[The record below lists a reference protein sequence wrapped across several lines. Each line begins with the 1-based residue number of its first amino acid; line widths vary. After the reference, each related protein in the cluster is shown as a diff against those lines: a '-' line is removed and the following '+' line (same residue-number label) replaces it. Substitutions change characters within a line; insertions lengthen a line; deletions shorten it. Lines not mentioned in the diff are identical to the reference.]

1 MVKKKKVAIGAN
13 IVSNPFANRTYNKS
27 FTAQRDSANYIK
39 GIANTKKIGG
49 AVSGIT
55 TGILGAVTGNP
66 ALIKSGIKDT
76 IGAVSSTPL
85 DMSSIQNIYGSS
97 NMENLPRYSGGID
110 PTVGAGLNSLVD
122 SYQIGMRKGGIIP
135 IDTVSTNQTIRQSI
149 KDPKVY
155 VAMYNKGANN
165 GYVKDD
171 MFGKQ
176 IYATGVYNRQTAQDK
191 AVFQSNQDNL
201 KLQRARQVQ
210 ANPLTRN
217 PNYDLNGFPISN
229 STALT
234 TPTKFD
240 DGGVFPAMPK
250 YITQP
255 DSITSM
261 LPMREYSNT
270 PTLATRAT
278 PYLDALR
285 AEKKPLISGAKDLL
299 GSINPL
305 SIGSKLQNAG
315 MDEYG
320 VIENDAAYI
329 AGSILNPIGA
339 FANWAG
345 NGFNGNTYMKD
356 KRGQKIQNMT
366 AENMSNTIGEKNT
379 MQYGVDYDRLNNYNN
394 KGRVS
399 SMNMA
404 KGGKIPPTGWGNYTV
419 AQNEIQGSNT
429 VPIMVGP
436 EHIYGNLKG
445 SKLRGNIQ
453 LGKDVRVQMPRG
465 TKTASKILPGLD
477 LGFDLL
483 NLYQST
489 DDSQL
494 YDAKEANRLGLFND
508 KLLFN
513 KIKETKLAK
522 GGIIPLSANA
532 GELVGPTHAQGG
544 IDITPQVE
552 AEGGEVLNKT
562 PQGDTQVFSE
572 QTGFADA
579 VKPLLQQKGIYE
591 QELTNMLPIK
601 KAMLDTFAKETDGL
615 RRASIGRNLEKVNND
630 IFKYTQIVQQ
640 IDTQVQQLFAQQ
652 QEQNGNNSAPAGMQ
666 QGMAFGGTIE
676 DLNMDEL
683 DGNPPIKSNYQQTWD
698 KSVTKYPKNKDYRTW
713 WYKYGPG
720 QNGGVGYQGNEQQA
734 VALFNSR
741 HNNPN
746 FPGGNPYRTPIS
758 NKPKYTNIGDREKI
772 GLSRMNSIQVNGLPY
787 QTNPNLITEDRNNY
801 ISQLNSLDTPNIKG
815 EMMNMSN
822 YPNKGIKYNNKSTA
836 VDNFQLENYNNIYRN
851 PNNTVT
857 EVNDINPA
865 IIDGMTQ
872 LALKNDI
879 QNFNDIKGSLPSSYY
894 QGANHVIPQRGQEY
908 DDIRFHSQKDKLR
921 LNTTPYQNKLTPN
934 ELSKYKTNA
943 VYSRGTM
950 VGVPDDSSLH
960 PLVADN
966 IVTPNTPRTRNPID
980 LSKLKGKFKN
990 IQDVAI
996 PAIELAQQMQIAN
1009 KMENTKAP
1017 QADMLS
1023 YNPLDVRYTPDYEL
1037 NKLQSGI
1044 NTTVSDLRKNSS
1056 NPYYANALRAN
1067 IMKDNINTTGNIIDK
1082 TNKENLNIIAQN
1094 NAGFNRVAEANNTLR
1109 FNNKQINYEKAIG
1122 DLERRSGIIG
1132 NTTNRAIE
1140 FANNKRQYGLDLKR
1154 LSIEG
1159 AKYQDSFQN
1168 KYTDA
1173 AINGTLADLIESN
1186 AAKTTASK
1194 NSIQSGEESYLQ
1206 EQNGANQMLLTVNNL
1221 IDNGHKISPREHA
1234 AMTKQGFKLK
1244 NGKYSKS

>member
-55 TGILGAVTGNP
+55 TGVLGAVTGNP
-66 ALIKSGIKDT
+66 ELIKSGIKDT
-76 IGAVSSTPL
+76 IGTVSSTPL

-110 PTVGAGLNSLVD
+110 PTVGAGLSSLVD
-122 SYQIGMRKGGIIP
+122 SYQFGMSKGGIIP

-149 KDPKVY
+149 QDPKIY
-155 VAMYNKGANN
+155 AAMYNKGVNN

-176 IYATGVYNRQTAQDK
+176 IYATGVYNRQTPQDK

-240 DGGVFPAMPK
+240 DGGLFPAMPK

-261 LPMREYSNT
+261 LPMKEYSNI

-285 AEKKPLISGAKDLL
+285 AEKKPLISGGKDLL
-299 GSINPL
+299 GNINPL
-305 SIGSKLQNAG
+305 SIGSKLQNTG

-366 AENMSNTIGEKNT
+366 AENISNTIGEKNT

-404 KGGKIPPTGWGNYTV
+404 KGG
-419 AQNEIQGSNT
+419 
-429 VPIMVGP
+429 M
-436 EHIYGNLKG
+436 
-445 SKLRGNIQ
+445 
-453 LGKDVRVQMPRG
+453 
-465 TKTASKILPGLD
+465 
-477 LGFDLL
+477 
-483 NLYQST
+483 
-489 DDSQL
+489 
-494 YDAKEANRLGLFND
+494 
-508 KLLFN
+508 
-513 KIKETKLAK
+513 
-522 GGIIPLSANA
+522 IPLSANA

-601 KAMLDTFAKETDGL
+601 KVMLDTFAKETDGL

-640 IDTQVQQLFAQQ
+640 IDVQVQQLFTQQ

-666 QGMAFGGTIE
+666 QGMAFGGEI
-676 DLNMDEL
+676 
-683 DGNPPIKSNYQQTWD
+683 PPIGDNTQMYD
-698 KSVTKYPKNKDYRTW
+698 ENGYPM
-713 WYKYGPG
+713 
-720 QNGGVGYQGNEQQA
+720 
-734 VALFNSR
+734 FN
-741 HNNPN
+741 
-746 FPGGNPYRTPIS
+746 I
-758 NKPKYTNIGDREKI
+758 
-772 GLSRMNSIQVNGLPY
+772 
-787 QTNPNLITEDRNNY
+787 
-801 ISQLNSLDTPNIKG
+801 LN
-815 EMMNMSN
+815 
-822 YPNKGIKYNNKSTA
+822 
-836 VDNFQLENYNNIYRN
+836 
-851 PNNTVT
+851 NNTVPYSYLPNLKQDEINST
-857 EVNDINPA
+857 IGIRNPIASQNLPNLRKYNQKELLGNKVLRNWQRPLDINTNTKV
-865 IIDGMTQ
+865 MQ
-872 LALKNDI
+872 LKPGWQAPLRNYNVPMDE
-879 QNFNDIKGSLPSSYY
+879 SLLTNTPN
-894 QGANHVIPQRGQEY
+894 GI
-908 DDIRFHSQKDKLR
+908 
-921 LNTTPYQNKLTPN
+921 NTTPVVN
-934 ELSKYKTNA
+934 
-943 VYSRGTM
+943 
-950 VGVPDDSSLH
+950 
-960 PLVADN
+960 
-966 IVTPNTPRTRNPID
+966 NTPRTRNPID

-1017 QADMLS
+1017 QANMLS

-1194 NSIQSGEESYLQ
+1194 NSIQNGEEGYLQ
-1206 EQNGANQMLLTVNNL
+1206 EQNGANEMLQAINTLL
-1221 IDNGHKISPREHA
+1221 DKGQKLSAREHA